1 MALDLLSP
9 IHACLKRPRI
19 SRCIYFVSTRNE
31 AVATGRILRSVRNQ
45 PPVAIATC
53 PPFSQTN
60 HALLQP
66 ITSPR
71 SEDPGPCQIGRV
83 RPPAAGFNAAKRNRL
98 SVISDPPHT
107 ILWKGWIVM
116 WQAVPLKRLQ
126 HLMNFRSRRIN
137 VFKSHHD
144 DPILS

>member
-1 MALDLLSP
+1 MALELLSP

-19 SRCIYFVSTRNE
+19 SRCIELIATRNE

-45 PPVAIATC
+45 PPVVITTC
-53 PPFSQTN
+53 PPLSQTN
-60 HALLQP
+60 HAFLQS
-66 ITSPR
+66 IASPR
-71 SEDPGPCQIGRV
+71 SKDPGPCQIGRV

-98 SVISDPPHT
+98 SVISDPPHA

-126 HLMNFRSRRIN
+126 DLMNIRIRRVN

-144 DPILS
+144 NPILS